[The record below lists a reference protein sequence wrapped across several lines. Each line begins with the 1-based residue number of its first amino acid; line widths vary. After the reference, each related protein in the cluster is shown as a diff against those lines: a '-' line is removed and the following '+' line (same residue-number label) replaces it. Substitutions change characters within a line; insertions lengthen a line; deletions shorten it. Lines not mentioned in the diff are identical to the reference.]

1 MQRLLIITGLLLAI
15 GGCATDEAAL
25 SDGSQDAP
33 RIVQDTTVPLRAART
48 GASPG
53 ERQWT
58 FAAPSIQGSLDGSG
72 AWSLRAEIQHPRLR
86 CATYEAGV
94 RVGRGNASCDA
105 VEWLTGP
112 QFGPERLQ
120 CNQATTVHTGNGS
133 FDLPQSAAGG
143 INCVGV
149 VVRCRG
155 GGC

>member
-1 MQRLLIITGLLLAI
+1 MQRLLVIAGLLAI

-25 SDGSQDAP
+25 SEGAQDAP

-48 GASPG
+48 GPSPAQ
-53 ERQWT
+53 RQWT
-58 FAAPSIQGSLDGSG
+58 FAAPSIGGSLDGSG
-72 AWSLRAEIQHPRLR
+72 AWSLRAEIDHPRLR
-86 CATYEAGV
+86 CATYEAGI
-94 RVGRGNASCDA
+94 RVGRGNSSCDA
-105 VEWLTGP
+105 VEWLTAP

-120 CNQATTVHTGNGS
+120 CNQATAVHAGNGRL
-133 FDLPQSAAGG
+133 DLPQGAIGS

>member
-1 MQRLLIITGLLLAI
+1 MQRLLLIIGLLAI

-25 SDGSQDAP
+25 SEGSQDAP
-33 RIVQDTTVPLRAART
+33 RIIQETRLPLRTERAGAQAA
-48 GASPG
+48 
-53 ERQWT
+53 ERRWT
-58 FAAPSIQGSLDGSG
+58 FTGPSIQGSVDGSG
-72 AWSLRAEIQHPRLR
+72 AWSLRAEIDHPRLR

-94 RVGRGNASCDA
+94 RVGRGDASCDN
-105 VEWLTGP
+105 VEWLTAP

-120 CNQATTVHTGNGS
+120 CNQATTVHAGNGR
-133 FDLPQSAAGG
+133 FDLPQSALGG

>member
-1 MQRLLIITGLLLAI
+1 MQRLLFIIGLLAI
-15 GGCATDEAAL
+15 GGCATDEAAR

-33 RIVQDTTVPLRAART
+33 RIIQETRLPLRAERA
-48 GASPG
+48 GAQPA
-53 ERQWT
+53 ERRWT
-58 FAAPSIQGSLDGSG
+58 FVSQSIQGTLDGSG
-72 AWSLRAEIQHPRLR
+72 AWSLRAEIDHPRLR

-94 RVGRGNASCDA
+94 RVGRGDASCDN
-105 VEWLTGP
+105 VEWLTAP

-120 CNQATTVHTGNGS
+120 CNQATQVHTGSGR
-133 FDLPQSAAGG
+133 FDLPQGTAGS